1 MTGYNIILNNR
12 ILKSDF
18 FQKFINDNQDYNNKI
33 FKRNTLNRWVQKY
46 AAYKSYDF
54 DQNSSNGVKWF
65 SLSTK
70 ENTVV
75 KEIELED
82 IPF

>member
-1 MTGYNIILNNR
+1 MLNQR
-12 ILKSDF
+12 TIKSDF
-18 FQKFINDNQDYNNKI
+18 FQKFTNDNQDYNNKI

-46 AAYKSYDF
+46 GDYKGYDF

-70 ENTVV
+70 ENKVI